1 MKLSNFTH
9 VFNARQNLHQ
19 RVNTYFQ
26 TKYAH
31 KKWMHKILIQFRNEG
46 VTKSG
51 FDGVYFRVVLD
62 FNSIIKWW
70 LRWAKNKT
78 SDLTIAMAFSIIR
91 ITVKSYIIVARLNR
105 KWNLTEYI
113 NITLSIHHYSSIQ
126 WTTQS
131 WQTWRSS
138 VTWPL
143 HHKQQILIVL
153 NIFNIHIISLYIF
166 KCIDIWFLK

>member
-1 MKLSNFTH
+1 MPDK
-9 VFNARQNLHQ
+9 
-19 RVNTYFQ
+19 TYINESIHIFKQ
-26 TKYAH
+26 K
-31 KKWMHKILIQFRNEG
+31 MHIKNEC
-46 VTKSG
+46 TKSQDTSATKVCNRVWRNRG

-70 LRWAKNKT
+70 FRWAKNKT
-78 SDLTIAMAFSIIR
+78 SELTIRLTMEFSIIR
-91 ITVKSYIIVARLNR
+91 ITVKSYIIVAQLNR

-131 WQTWRSS
+131 WQTRRSS

-143 HHKQQILIVL
+143 HHKKKYLLLLIYL
-153 NIFNIHIISLYIF
+153 TYT
-166 KCIDIWFLK
+166 